1 MRVALLSVPLLLIAV
16 PASALQT
23 AATPA
28 TADLPVAAKPKKVC
42 RTASVTGQR
51 IAKTI
56 CHTKEEWAS
65 IDQMNESA
73 AKDFT
78 NNVGNNATRGAAG
91 GGGLGGV
98 NAIP

>member
-23 AATPA
+23 TTAPA
-28 TADLPVAAKPKKVC
+28 GTDLPAAAKPKKVC

-51 IAKTI
+51 IARTT

-65 IDQMNESA
+65 IDQMNEAA
-73 AKDFT
+73 AKDFA
-78 NNVGNNATRGAAG
+78 NSVGNNATRGGAG
-91 GGGLGGV
+91 SGGLGGV